1 MIQNKMGKLALLLG
15 ISICSVAS
23 TLAETLSV
31 EYKSFYSHVKQLDKD
46 ELDALQFAFGFIDVR
61 TKSLCKI
68 NEARISTDKKQIPL
82 EVSAENRFTIPSEK
96 ALRLANAIVIVDL
109 ELAAN
114 LCDMS
119 VQLETKPEYLKQAY
133 TQQDLLT
140 LNSQYEIFFDNMGG
154 FMSFMMP
161 DVEGIK
167 LVFSDNANHTL
178 ENGLM
183 INNGVLTLKTQE
195 LEQLKTLS
203 LPNKPLRITAV
214 TSE

>member
-1 MIQNKMGKLALLLG
+1 MGKLALLLG

-31 EYKSFYSHVKQLDKD
+31 EYKSFYSHVKQLYKD

>member
-1 MIQNKMGKLALLLG
+1 MGKLALLLG